1 MDIDTLLS
9 IRKWYEDQLE
19 PLKGS
24 SGHSKVRAYIYERI
38 NQINMLIFSA
48 NEEDYLKA
56 LDALF
61 LFDSALSKEYD
72 GLSEKLSVNAVKT
85 KRGDDGEEADF
96 VFDLCSRSKG
106 IQD

>member
-1 MDIDTLLS
+1 MNIDTLLS

-24 SGHSKVRAYIYERI
+24 SDHSTVRRYIYERI
-38 NQINMLIFSA
+38 NQINMLIFSI
-48 NEEDYLKA
+48 NEEDHLKA

-61 LFDSALSKEYD
+61 LFDSALSKEYA
-72 GLSEKLSVNAVKT
+72 GLSEKLSINTVKT
-85 KRGDDGEEADF
+85 KRGDDGDEADF
-96 VFDLCSRSKG
+96 VFDLYSRSKG